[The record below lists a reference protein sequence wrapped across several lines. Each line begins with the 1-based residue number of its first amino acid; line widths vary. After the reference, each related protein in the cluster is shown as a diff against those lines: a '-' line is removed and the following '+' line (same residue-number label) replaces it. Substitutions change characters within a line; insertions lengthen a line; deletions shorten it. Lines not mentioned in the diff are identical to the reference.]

1 MSGSGI
7 MTLADRARA
16 RAERLATALIT
27 LDRDLAAYARREGGR
42 FIRYGSTATGRA
54 AAHSDVDI
62 IADFADDE
70 KSMAACRFADDVCTR
85 LTLTP
90 DVRPSSWCSEKL
102 LARANAEGVVLS

>member
-16 RAERLATALIT
+16 RGERLAAALVT
-27 LDRDLAAYARREGGR
+27 LDRDLAAYAKREGGR
-42 FIRYGSTATGRA
+42 FIRYGSTTTGRA

-70 KSMAACRFADDVCTR
+70 KCMAACRFADYACLDR
-85 LTLTP
+85 SLKP
-90 DVRPSSWCSEKL
+90 DVRPVQWSSPKVI
-102 LARANAEGVVLS
+102 ARA